1 MQVYPEGLSVN
12 VIIIHCPDELRVK
25 YESAHRSNTSNGIK
39 AMDYFM
45 KKKTDHFNN
54 AINT

>member
-1 MQVYPEGLSVN
+1 MFCVFCSE
-12 VIIIHCPDELRVK
+12 ELCGK
-25 YESAHRSNTSNGIK
+25 YEEAHHHADPTLIK
-39 AMDYFM
+39 SLDYFM